1 MDTPEYK
8 SGLWSPVA
16 FEAREN
22 VGGVCTPTGDPPLTA
37 LYDSLT
43 TNIPHPIMAF
53 SSCPF
58 PPSTPLFPKA
68 AVVQQYLESYARQF
82 QLLPHIRFNHR
93 VTSVERLIS
102 NWKVELSTG
111 AVLEFDSIVV
121 CNGHHRIP
129 RYPDVP
135 GVSAWVES
143 GRAFHSAYYRRPH
156 VMGKVVLVVGG
167 GPSGQDISTEMGT
180 VADVVIHSTSVSS
193 LRDIGNIKRRGR
205 VAKFGD
211 NGQVTFENGS
221 SESNIDWCILC
232 TGYKFA
238 YEFLPDIF
246 PLAQYIFPLQRKYP
260 PSSIVFM
267 CLLFKTVPFPLVEA
281 QMGAYLRVLA
291 DPESLDTTQEATEVI
306 TRYEHLRRTLGDDPL
321 RITKAWNVFVDY
333 EQFDYRDWL
342 YNSPRRGI
350 DPPWRMYTNGKERKG
365 EAEEWVRGVGEGG
378 LHEWVD
384 LMDRLIRLSKK
395 KNKGIDDES
404 DKSRP

>member
-1 MDTPEYK
+1 MDAPEYK

-16 FEAREN
+16 FEA
-22 VGGVCTPTGDPPLTA
+22 GKMSAACGVSAQYRMFDHAFIDHRLPAPPTGDPPLTA

-53 SSCPF
+53 SSHSF

-68 AVVQQYLESYARQF
+68 AVVQQYLESYAKQF

-93 VTSVERLIS
+93 VKNVERLIS

-121 CNGHHRIP
+121 CNGHFHIP

-135 GVSAWVES
+135 GV
-143 GRAFHSAYYRRPH
+143 
-156 VMGKVVLVVGG
+156 VLIVGG
-167 GPSGQDISTEMGT
+167 GPSGQDISAEMGT
-180 VADVVIHSTSVSS
+180 VADVVIHSTSEASPQ
-193 LRDIGNIKRRGR
+193 DIRNIKQRGR

-211 NGQVTFENGS
+211 NGQVTFEDGS
-221 SESNIDWCILC
+221 SESNIDWCILA

-238 YEFLPDIF
+238 CDFLPESILRHF
-246 PLAQYIFPLQRKYP
+246 PLGPTHISLQSKYP

-267 CLLFKTVPFPLVEA
+267 CLLIKTAPFPLVEA
-281 QMGAYLRVLA
+281 QMGAYLHVLA
-291 DPESLDTTQEATEVI
+291 DPETLDTTQEAVEVI
-306 TRYEHLRRTLGDDPL
+306 TR
-321 RITKAWNVFVDY
+321 VFVDE

-342 YNSPRRGI
+342 YEFAAKGDRSPVAHVHEWERRAFRNNQALR
-350 DPPWRMYTNGKERKG
+350 DFWVDLERKG

-384 LMDRLIRLSKK
+384 FMDRLIRLSKER
-395 KNKGIDDES
+395 NKGIDDEG
-404 DKSRP
+404 DKSRL